1 MARPDKTTE
10 PEINAGRRALLTSGA
25 IVGVA
30 SAVAVAPWSARAQQR
45 AAPQPRATPPP
56 PAPGASASSAVDPV
70 APPGLNPKGM
80 LDSRYAMTFE
90 SSIPETM
97 KVMSAFMAALNR
109 RDLDG
114 VAKTLQYPFVTYEGI
129 DTVVLNSP
137 DELKAKTPVSLNF
150 TGKGP
155 NKMKART
162 YDILD
167 KMEVLFYT
175 PIDAGIAMDYSRFGP
190 DGMKLLACY
199 GIYGVTNNDGK
210 WGIEFMSTIFRP
222 AEQLHLDYDAKEFA
236 ERGIHDSYRDH
247 NLGRKYNGL
256 NANYTEKALDNPG
269 KWAGISIGAISYPK
283 DQPEGWQM
291 NFYKVKGV
299 KSRLRVSERP
309 ITAPPERADASSDV
323 LFRSVSGA
331 GVGTWFESL
340 EWAGTRVLNA
350 DMEKAHAISG
360 NQRFTEQGEL
370 ISQSQYMVVLL
381 YRNGVWTASDGPS
394 IFGRQMYQ
402 DRSNDVL

>member
-1 MARPDKTTE
+1 MAKRTE
-10 PEINAGRRALLTSGA
+10 PPVDAGRRALLTAGA
-25 IVGVA
+25 ATGLA
-30 SAVAVAPWSARAQQR
+30 GAAALAPAVSQAQTAP
-45 AAPQPRATPPP
+45 
-56 PAPGASASSAVDPV
+56 VMDPV
-70 APPGLNPKGM
+70 RPPGLSAKGM
-80 LDSRYAMTFE
+80 LDSRFPMTFE
-90 SSIPETM
+90 TSIPESM
-97 KVMSAFMAALNR
+97 KVMSAFMSAMSR

-114 VAKTLQYPFVTYEGI
+114 LAKTFQYPFVTYEGI
-129 DTVVLNSP
+129 DTVIVGSAA
-137 DELKAKTPVSLNF
+137 ELKAKTPVSLNF

-155 NKMKART
+155 NKLRPGA

-175 PIDAGIAMDYSRFGP
+175 PLGCGIAMDFSRFDSAG
-190 DGMKLLACY
+190 KRLLNCY

-210 WGIEFMSTIFRP
+210 WGIEYMSTIFRP
-222 AEQLHLDYDAKEFA
+222 AEQAHLDYDAKEFA

-256 NANYTEKALDNPG
+256 DANYTEKALDNPG
-269 KWAGISIGAISYPK
+269 AWAGVSIGAISYPAK
-283 DQPEGWQM
+283 QPDGWQM
-291 NFYKVKGV
+291 DFYKVKGV
-299 KSRLRVSERP
+299 KSRLRTSTRP
-309 ITAPPERADASSDV
+309 VVAGPERADANSDV
-323 LFRSVSGA
+323 LFRQVSGA

-340 EWAGTRVLNA
+340 EWGGTRVLNA

-402 DRSNDVL
+402 DRSNDKL